1 MMYAYLDFYSAS
13 SLKQLSVGKRI
24 ISLGHIILF
33 PSQPVFVLTPQ
44 SCCSV
49 EKQQVPMF
57 QSLVWHEGGT
67 DPRSSTHEGGT
78 DPRST
83 THEGGTD
90 PRSTTLEGGTDPRST
105 THEGG
110 TDPRSTTLETN
121 TLTITPHGV

>member
-1 MMYAYLDFYSAS
+1 MNIDTNKLKAPVVMTCISNVMTFLCAMSSVSELLLLSAKKQLFGYINFNKLMMTSAYLDFYSAS

-57 QSLVWHEGGT
+57 QSLV
-67 DPRSSTHEGGT
+67 
-78 DPRST
+78 
-83 THEGGTD
+83 
-90 PRSTTLEGGTDPRST
+90 
-105 THEGG
+105 
-110 TDPRSTTLETN
+110 
-121 TLTITPHGV
+121 